1 MLSGG
6 GSAMLPNPP
15 NSISLEDKICVNQ
28 MLLSSGANIKEI
40 NTVRKHLSS
49 LKGGNFL
56 KHSYPA
62 TTTSLIISDVVG
74 DDLSSISS
82 GLTVPDS
89 TTFENAISIS
99 KKYNIWKTFPK
110 I

>member
-1 MLSGG
+1 
-6 GSAMLPNPP
+6 
-15 NSISLEDKICVNQ
+15 

-40 NTVRKHLSS
+40 NTVRKHLSC

-110 I
+110 NIKHYLSVGLKSPDLETPKKK